1 MRTLKRLNQWYWE
14 QFTYFTAITSSI
26 LTGLVVIA
34 GWAMFFALMEQVD
47 EQQPTPRWDLN
58 PDVIYVAGAIV
69 MIAITMIAIYLC
81 IAMLEAAKYNSRRK
95 RHERQQR

>member
-14 QFTYFTAITSSI
+14 QFTYPTAITSSI
-26 LTGLVVIA
+26 LTGVAVIA
-34 GWAMFFALMEQVD
+34 GWVMFFALIEEAD
-47 EQQPTPRWDLN
+47 EQGVTPRWDVN
-58 PDVIYVAGAIV
+58 PDVVYVVGAIV

-95 RHERQQR
+95 R

>member
-1 MRTLKRLNQWYWE
+1 MRALKRLNQWYWE
-14 QFTYFTAITSSI
+14 QFTYPTAITSSI
-26 LTGLVVIA
+26 LTGVAVIA

-58 PDVIYVAGAIV
+58 PDAIYIVGAIV
-69 MIAITMIAIYLC
+69 MIAITLAAVYLC